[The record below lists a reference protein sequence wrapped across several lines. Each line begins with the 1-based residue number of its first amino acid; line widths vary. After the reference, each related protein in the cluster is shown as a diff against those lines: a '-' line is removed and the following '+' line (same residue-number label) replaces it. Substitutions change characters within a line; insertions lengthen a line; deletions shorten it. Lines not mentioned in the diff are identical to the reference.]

1 MFDIE
6 TKIEGVET
14 LNAKLNAVSQEIQ
27 YKGGRFGLRKAAN
40 LVAADVKSNALRLD
54 DEKTA
59 EQIAKNVA
67 VRWGSRRFKRTG
79 DLMFRVGILGGAAPS
94 TSMAAEYSRR
104 RRRKAGVKSLAELG
118 ELVGKGKGNPGGDT
132 WYWRLLEFGFYN
144 RKAKRKIAAQSFMRP
159 ALKNNTS
166 EATNKFVRHAKKAID
181 RAVKKAGGK

>member
-1 MFDIE
+1 MFDVE
-6 TKIEGVET
+6 TKIEGAEA
-14 LNAKLNAVSQEIQ
+14 LNAKLKAVGHEIS

-40 LVAADVKSNALRLD
+40 LVASDAKSNALRLD
-54 DEKTA
+54 DPKTS

-94 TSMAAEYSRR
+94 TSRAAEYSRR

-132 WYWRLLEFGFYN
+132 WYWRLLEFGT
-144 RKAKRKIAAQSFMRP
+144 RKMAAQPFMRQ
-159 ALKNNTS
+159 ALESNTN
-166 EATNKFVRHAKKAID
+166 EATNEFVRHAKKAID
-181 RAVKKAGGK
+181 RAVKRAGGK